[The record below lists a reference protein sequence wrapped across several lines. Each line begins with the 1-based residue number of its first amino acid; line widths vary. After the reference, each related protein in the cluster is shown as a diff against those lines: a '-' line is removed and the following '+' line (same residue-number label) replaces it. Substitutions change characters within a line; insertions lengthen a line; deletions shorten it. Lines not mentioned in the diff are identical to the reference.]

1 MPRMAKPPVEVALRW
16 TRDLV
21 FDTTIA
27 SGPGPVIDSDGIA
40 GASPVQA
47 LALALG
53 SCMGVDVVMILQKG
67 RHDVR
72 GLTVNV
78 TGTRADGPPS
88 FFTGFSI
95 EYVVSGPVPEPAA
108 CRAIELSREKYCSV
122 WHSLRR
128 DTPLDVRITRID
140 G

>member
-1 MPRMAKPPVEVALRW
+1 MAKPPVEVTLQW

-27 SGPGPVIDSDGIA
+27 SGAGPVIDSDGVA

-67 RHDVR
+67 RHDLR
-72 GLTVNV
+72 ALTVHV

-88 FFTGFSI
+88 YYTVFTLEF
-95 EYVVSGPVPEPAA
+95 VVSGPGPDAA
-108 CRAIELSREKYCSV
+108 ISRAVDLSREKYCSV
-122 WHSLRR
+122 WHSLRP
-128 DTPLDVRITRID
+128 DTPLDIRITRID

>member
-1 MPRMAKPPVEVALRW
+1 MAKPPVEVTLRW

-21 FDTTIA
+21 FDSTIA
-27 SGPGPVIDSDGIA
+27 SGPGPVLDSEGEA

-53 SCMGVDVVMILQKG
+53 SCMAVDVVMILQKG
-67 RHDVR
+67 RHDLR
-72 GLTVNV
+72 GLVV
-78 TGTRADGPPS
+78 KVIGTRADGPPS
-88 FFTGFSI
+88 YFTGFTI
-95 EYVVSGPVPEPAA
+95 EYTVTGPVPEAA
-108 CRAIELSREKYCSV
+108 IQRAVELSREKYCSV

-128 DTPLDVRITRID
+128 DTPLEIRVVRID

>member
-1 MPRMAKPPVEVALRW
+1 MQW

-21 FDTTIA
+21 FDTTIG
-27 SGPGPVIDSDGIA
+27 SGAGPVIDSDGVA

-67 RHDVR
+67 RHDLR
-72 GLTVNV
+72 ALTVHV

-88 FFTGFSI
+88 YFTGFTM
-95 EYVVSGPVPEPAA
+95 EYVVSGPVPDAA
-108 CRAIELSREKYCSV
+108 ISRAVDLSREKYCSV
-122 WHSLRR
+122 WHSLRP
-128 DTPLDVRITRID
+128 DTPLDIRITRID